1 MFPLRSLLEHHCVHP
16 LCAGHCVQQLRPTG
30 LPCSELTACLAFR
43 VVARRG
49 PTSAMRVRLA
59 AAGVQGTGTRPW
71 VAERTERLSVQDG
84 GRGSRCTR
92 KEGCARPRGGSVGVG
107 RTWRRGSPSPC
118 WQSPGR
124 DRQAPWT
131 EAGEPQVAVRSPS
144 LTCEFLGETH
154 QLCGCLRSGQP
165 PCGRRM
171 LPTHARS
178 PGDPGEGLLLARPVS
193 SLLGRPSHHSPAWM
207 RAAWGWVHV
216 CPVGGRLPDAARV
229 VVVSLRLSGSD
240 RDLAACWGQLH
251 RRGG

>member
-1 MFPLRSLLEHHCVHP
+1 
-16 LCAGHCVQQLRPTG
+16 
-30 LPCSELTACLAFR
+30 
-43 VVARRG
+43 
-49 PTSAMRVRLA
+49 MRVRLA

-92 KEGCARPRGGSVGVG
+92 KEGCAGPRGGSVGVG

-124 DRQAPWT
+124 DGQALWT
-131 EAGEPQVAVRSPS
+131 EAGEPKVAARSPS

-165 PCGRRM
+165 PCGRRT

-178 PGDPGEGLLLARPVS
+178 LGDPGERLLWTRAVSPVYWEGQSPLTCVGEGGLGVGTCVS
-193 SLLGRPSHHSPAWM
+193 
-207 RAAWGWVHV
+207 
-216 CPVGGRLPDAARV
+216 
-229 VVVSLRLSGSD
+229 
-240 RDLAACWGQLH
+240 CWGPFARCCESSCGVAEAERL
-251 RRGG
+251 